1 MQTHLDGL
9 EETERVGVLQLVG
22 ALASMILDSEIA
34 VPRRLSFFRTL
45 KAIPSAGAS
54 ALIQVADSDEE
65 ISLKLAALDALSASR
80 NPEIGPKLLASFDAQ
95 TPQLKRAMLDVML
108 SDEARTAGLLEALEK
123 GTMKPTEIDIT
134 RQARL
139 TKHRNMELAARANKL
154 FAAAVSPDR
163 NAVMAKYQ
171 PAIDKKGDAL
181 RGRAIFEKNCVT
193 CHRVDNIGV
202 NVGPDI
208 GDTRDKTPAYL
219 LTNILDPNRAVD
231 ANYFGY
237 TLITKQGKVLTGL
250 VKSET
255 ASSITIRLPEGKEET
270 ILRTDV
276 DELKS
281 SGLSLMPVGVEK
293 TITVEQM
300 ADLIAFL
307 KNWRYLDGSV
317 PLAE

>member
-1 MQTHLDGL
+1 L
-9 EETERVGVLQLVG
+9 
-22 ALASMILDSEIA
+22 
-34 VPRRLSFFRTL
+34 
-45 KAIPSAGAS
+45 
-54 ALIQVADSDEE
+54 
-65 ISLKLAALDALSASR
+65 LDALERST
-80 NPEIGPKLLASFDAQ
+80 L
-95 TPQLKRAMLDVML
+95 
-108 SDEARTAGLLEALEK
+108 
-123 GTMKPTEIDIT
+123 KPTEVDIT

-139 TKHRNMELAARANKL
+139 TKHKDPDIKQRAAKL
-154 FAAAVSPDR
+154 FTDSASPDR
-163 NAVMAKYQ
+163 NAIMMKYQ
-171 PAIDKKGDAL
+171 PALEQKANAA
-181 RGRAIFEKNCVT
+181 RGRLIFEKNCVT
-193 CHRVDNIGV
+193 CHRVGNSGT

-237 TLITKQGKVLTGL
+237 TLITKQGRVLTGL

-281 SGLSLMPVGVEK
+281 SGLSLMPIGLEK
-293 TITVEQM
+293 TITVDQM
-300 ADLIAFL
+300 ADLITYL
-307 KNWRYLDGSV
+307 KNWRYLDGAV

>member
-1 MQTHLDGL
+1 M
-9 EETERVGVLQLVG
+9 ER
-22 ALASMILDSEIA
+22 
-34 VPRRLSFFRTL
+34 
-45 KAIPSAGAS
+45 
-54 ALIQVADSDEE
+54 
-65 ISLKLAALDALSASR
+65 
-80 NPEIGPKLLASFDAQ
+80 
-95 TPQLKRAMLDVML
+95 
-108 SDEARTAGLLEALEK
+108 
-123 GTMKPTEIDIT
+123 GTVNPTEVDVT
-134 RQARL
+134 RQTRL
-139 TKHRNMELAARANKL
+139 IKHRNPELAARSGKL

-163 NAVMAKYQ
+163 AAVTAKYQ
-171 PAIDKKGDAL
+171 SAIEMKGDPQ

-193 CHRVDNIGV
+193 CHRVANIGV

-231 ANYFGY
+231 ANFFGY
-237 TLITKQGKVLTGL
+237 MLVTKQGRIVTGL
-250 VKSET
+250 VRSET

-270 ILRTDV
+270 VLRADV
-276 DELKS
+276 EELKS
-281 SGLSLMPVGVEK
+281 SGQSLMPVGVEK